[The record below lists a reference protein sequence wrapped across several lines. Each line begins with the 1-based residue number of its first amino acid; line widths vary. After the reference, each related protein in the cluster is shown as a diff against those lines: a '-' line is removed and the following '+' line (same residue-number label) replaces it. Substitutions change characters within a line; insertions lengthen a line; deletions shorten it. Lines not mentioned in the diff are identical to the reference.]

1 MRAEIARS
9 TVHRVFESLVGDV
22 SGLVAKQSL
31 EVIDAKAFIEGLD
44 LLLPRLRRFAPG
56 GPADKIAEGCETVL
70 LNALTEGES
79 LDELP
84 RSQDGGALRS
94 VEVD

>member
-9 TVHRVFESLVGDV
+9 TVRRVFESLVGDV
-22 SGLVAKQSL
+22 SSLVAKQAL
-31 EVIDAKAFIEGLD
+31 EVIDAGGFIEGLV

-79 LDELP
+79 PDESA
-84 RSQDGGALRS
+84 RSQNGGALRS
-94 VEVD
+94 VEVE